1 MTVKKHLTESMRR
14 RALHMTLLDP
24 TKQSPEKAGDIA
36 DTAACLGTDA
46 IMVGGSTGITQR
58 NLDETVLSIKS
69 KVKVPVIYFPS
80 GAHAISSHCDAI
92 YFMSMLN
99 SRNVKNVIREQVTAA
114 PIVSRLGLE
123 MISMGYVIVEPGMKV
138 GEVGEADLV
147 RRNDIQ
153 TAVAYGLAAQFLGMD
168 CLYLEAGSGAPDP
181 VPPEMIKAVKAK
193 VSIPLLVGGG
203 IRTPQSALEAR
214 CAGANVIVT
223 GTVVENGGF
232 SSQLERIIQV
242 VRG

>member
-1 MTVKKHLTESMRR
+1 MRT

-36 DTAACLGTDA
+36 HTAARLGTDA
-46 IMVGGSTGITQR
+46 IMVGGSTGVTQR
-58 NLDETVLSIKS
+58 NLDETILSIKA
-69 KVKVPVIYFPS
+69 KVKIPVIYFPS
-80 GAHAISSHCDAI
+80 GANAISGHCDAI

-99 SRNVKNVIREQVTAA
+99 SRNIKNVIREQVMAA
-114 PIVSRLGLE
+114 PIVSKLGLE

-147 RRNDIQ
+147 KRSDVQ

-181 VPPEMIKAVKAK
+181 VPPVMIRAVKSK
-193 VSIPLLVGGG
+193 ISIPLLVGGG
-203 IRTPQSALEAR
+203 IRTAERALEAKR
-214 CAGANVIVT
+214 AGANVIVT
-223 GTVVENGGF
+223 GTIVENGGY
-232 SSQLERIIQV
+232 SSQLEKIIKAI
-242 VRG
+242 RA